1 VLGPVGMLLSI
12 PLTIM
17 IKIALENQEET
28 RWIGVLLG
36 SGAVLEPANAEADS
50 QEIAE

>member
-1 VLGPVGMLLSI
+1 MLLSI

-36 SGAVLEPANAEADS
+36 SGTALEPVNAGSDRKEVS
-50 QEIAE
+50 E